1 MVTAARRIFFDS
13 DKTPLFHL
21 FFLGITYLSL
31 GGWLANLTIV
41 AERTVS
47 RGLFYT
53 KSKQM

>member
-21 FFLGITYLSL
+21 FFLGITSLSL